1 MTFLTRFERWDPFD
15 ELSTLR
21 NRMDRLVSRMSEG
34 EEGLFKGGW
43 MPTTDVV
50 ETTDAIILKAEL
62 PGMNEKDIKIEVE
75 NGMLTMQGE
84 RNMEEKTEEKDYRRI
99 ERSYGK
105 FLRTFT
111 LPTNVKVDDIKAS
124 YHDGLLEVT
133 IPKKEEAKPRK
144 IEVKTTKII
153 PERKVA

>member
-15 ELSTLR
+15 EMSMLR

-34 EEGLFKGGW
+34 DEGLFKGGW
-43 MPTTDVV
+43 LPTTDVV
-50 ETTDAIILKAEL
+50 ETPEAIILRSEL
-62 PGMNEKDIKIEVE
+62 PGMDEKDISIEIE
-75 NGMLTMQGE
+75 NGMLTMKGE
-84 RNMEEKTEEKDYRRI
+84 RNLEEKTEEKGYRRI

-105 FLRTFT
+105 FLRSFT
-111 LPTNVKVDDIKAS
+111 LPTNVQIDNVKAS
-124 YHDGLLEVT
+124 YHEGLLEVT

>member
-15 ELSTLR
+15 EMSMLR

-34 EEGLFKGGW
+34 DEGLFKGGW
-43 MPTTDVV
+43 SPTTDVV
-50 ETTDAIILKAEL
+50 ETPEAIILRSEL
-62 PGMNEKDIKIEVE
+62 PGMNEKDISIEIE
-75 NGMLTMQGE
+75 NGMLTMKGE
-84 RNMEEKTEEKDYRRI
+84 RNLEEKTEEKGYRRI

-105 FLRTFT
+105 FVRSFT
-111 LPTNVKVDDIKAS
+111 LPTNVQIDDVKAA

>member
-1 MTFLTRFERWDPFD
+1 MTFLTRFERWEPFE

-43 MPTTDVV
+43 TPTTDVV
-50 ETTDAIILKAEL
+50 ETSDAIILKSEL
-62 PGMNEKDIKIEVE
+62 PGMNEKDISIEIE

-84 RNMEEKTEEKDYRRI
+84 RNLEEKTEEKGYRRI

-105 FLRTFT
+105 FIRSFA
-111 LPTNVKVDDIKAS
+111 LPTNVLMDHVKAM
-124 YHDGLLEVT
+124 YHDGILEVT

-144 IEVKTTKII
+144 IEVKTTKVI
-153 PERKVA
+153 PQRKIA